1 MSTQDLSLKSTGS
14 PVPPRGIRRLRY
26 SLAGLM
32 AGAACF
38 IIVVSHINTSIR
50 LRQAEH
56 SVAAQQAELARLR
69 DETFDVLIMDVEMPG
84 MDGMETS
91 RRVRAL
97 GLDPEPY
104 IIALTAHASSEIR
117 SRCLAAGMN
126 DHLAKPLHRPALER
140 SLAAAAASRG

>member
-1 MSTQDLSLKSTGS
+1 MSDIYPSSADSHSIEGKRILIVEDNVENMRLFQAVLKLEGAGDVYGAERAVEGIAIAEKELPDL
-14 PVPPRGIRRLRY
+14 I
-26 SLAGLM
+26 LM
-32 AGAACF
+32 D
-38 IIVVSHINTSIR
+38 I
-50 LRQAEH
+50 Q
-56 SVAAQQAELARLR
+56 
-69 DETFDVLIMDVEMPG
+69 MPG